1 MQPAAAAAAPAEREG
16 HHVDTPPP
24 AEPPVEEPPWR
35 LPAPLHQQGG
45 GLPVAPTAPRIPRA
59 LRAFNGMP
67 QAEEEKPA
75 APPPAR
81 GSQRTIRDLLL
92 DNPVEPEEAGL
103 IAGLRSAW
111 RRLRG
116 PAADD
121 DHTET

>member
-1 MQPAAAAAAPAEREG
+1 
-16 HHVDTPPP
+16 VDTLPP

-67 QAEEEKPA
+67 PAAEEKPP
-75 APPPAR
+75 APPPVR
-81 GSQRTIRDLLL
+81 VGPQRTIRDLLL
-92 DNPVEPEEAGL
+92 DTPVEPEEKGL
-103 IAGLRSAW
+103 VAGLRSAW

-116 PAADD
+116 PGAEEDGQA
-121 DHTET
+121 

>member
-1 MQPAAAAAAPAEREG
+1 
-16 HHVDTPPP
+16 VDTLPP

-35 LPAPLHQQGG
+35 LPAPLHQEGG
-45 GLPVAPTAPRIPRA
+45 GLPVAPRAPRIPRA

-67 QAEEEKPA
+67 PAAEDKPA
-75 APPPAR
+75 APPSGR

-92 DNPVEPEEAGL
+92 DTPDEPEETGL

-116 PAADD
+116 PDADED
-121 DHTET
+121 GEI